1 MPTEAIGEV
10 SSTTTTV
17 QSRERQ
23 SIKKEEISEFWASRI
38 LSNLS
43 LVPFASIPI
52 GIGRAFY
59 ATKVTCEAVFNIIRS
74 YSKYQ
79 WQLFFSGSQDT
90 ESIHA
95 KWVKECDVQYKILSK
110 IGDVFAR
117 AFLELVPFAGNL
129 GIYYSVWHQGE
140 NRTLEANHSAFACHL
155 DSFDSLVD
163 RLEGLIDGKKQSEID
178 NLKKEIERLRQATRP
193 RGRKPS
199 SKRSKRRKN
208 RFGSL

>member
-1 MPTEAIGEV
+1 MSTKAIGEV
-10 SSTTTTV
+10 SSATTTE
-17 QSRERQ
+17 QPKERQ
-23 SIKKEEISEFWASRI
+23 KVKKEEISEFWASRI

-43 LVPFASIPI
+43 IIPFASIPV

-59 ATKVTCEAVFNIIRS
+59 ATKATGEAVFNIIRS
-74 YSKYQ
+74 YAKYQ
-79 WQLFFSGSQDT
+79 WQLFFSGSQDAD
-90 ESIHA
+90 SINA
-95 KWVKECDVQYKILSK
+95 KWVKEYGTQYKILSK

-140 NRTLEANHSAFACHL
+140 NRTLETNRNAFARHL
-155 DSFDSLVD
+155 DSFDTLVE

-193 RGRKPS
+193 RGRKP
-199 SKRSKRRKN
+199 RSKRKK
-208 RFGSL
+208 SSKIKS